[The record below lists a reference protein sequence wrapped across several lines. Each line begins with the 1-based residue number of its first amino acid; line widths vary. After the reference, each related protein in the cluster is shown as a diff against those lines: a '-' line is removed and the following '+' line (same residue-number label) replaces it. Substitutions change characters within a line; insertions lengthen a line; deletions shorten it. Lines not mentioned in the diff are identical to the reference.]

1 MTGSSNQTA
10 EKEKKSAALTSVAA
24 AVVLTTMK
32 IVVGVITGSLG
43 ILAEAAHSALDLVAA
58 LVTYIA
64 VSISD
69 KPADENHKYGHGKV
83 ENLSALFETFL
94 LLITCVWIIYESIQR
109 LFFKATH
116 VDASIWAFIIMVIS
130 IALDYSRS
138 RILSK
143 AAEKYSSQA
152 LEADALHFS
161 TDIWS
166 SAVVILGLAFVKFS
180 ELFPAYSM
188 LQKAD
193 AIAALGV
200 AIIVIYVSIKLGLKT
215 ISALLD
221 ETPAGMEKKIKEQVE
236 KINDI
241 CDCHNI
247 RMRYSGAT
255 LFIDVHVLMDG
266 DQPLKIAHDITEK
279 IEKAIQEIY
288 PGCDVT
294 VHPEPIPTD
303 PEKKD

>member
-1 MTGSSNQTA
+1 MTDSNISIA
-10 EKEKKSAALTSVAA
+10 EKEKKSAALTSIFA
-24 AVVLTTMK
+24 AVGLTAMK
-32 IVVGVITGSLG
+32 IVVGIMTGSLG
-43 ILAEAAHSALDLVAA
+43 ILAEAAHSALDLLAA
-58 LVTYIA
+58 FVTFIA

-94 LLITCVWIIYESIQR
+94 LLITCVWIIYESVQR
-109 LFFKATH
+109 LFFKASH
-116 VDASIWAFIIMVIS
+116 VEASNWAFIVMLIS
-130 IALDYSRS
+130 IILDYSRS
-138 RILSK
+138 RVLSK
-143 AAEKYSSQA
+143 AADKYNSQA

-180 ELFPAYSM
+180 EYFPQYAY

-221 ETPAGMEKKIKEQVE
+221 ETPAGMEKRIKEQVE
-236 KINDI
+236 KISDI
-241 CDCHNI
+241 SDCHNI
-247 RMRYSGAT
+247 RMRYSGAA
-255 LFIDVHVLMDG
+255 LFVDVHVLMDG
-266 DQPLKIAHDITEK
+266 DQPLKIAHEITEK
-279 IEKAIQEIY
+279 IEIAIQEIY

-294 VHPEPIPTD
+294 VHPEPG
-303 PEKKD
+303 EKKGTV